1 LKANPKQASVATAGI
16 GSIAHIASVYFENQT
31 GVALQIV
38 PYRSG
43 AAAFGDVLAGHVTFI
58 FDQFTGS
65 SVEMYRRGQVR
76 PFAVTAKSRLPSLP
90 DIPTVDEAGIPGL
103 YVSTWY
109 GLWAPK
115 GTSKEIVAKLNAAV
129 VAALAEP
136 ELRKRLDAQSSVV
149 PPREQ
154 QTPESLGAFQKSE
167 IAKWW
172 PTIKAANIKP
182 E

>member
-1 LKANPKQASVATAGI
+1 
-16 GSIAHIASVYFENQT
+16 
-31 GVALQIV
+31 
-38 PYRSG
+38 
-43 AAAFGDVLAGHVTFI
+43 LAGHVTLI

-65 SVEMYRRGQVR
+65 SVEMYRSGKVR
-76 PFAVTAKSRLPSLP
+76 PFAVTAKSRLASVADL
-90 DIPTVDEAGIPGL
+90 PTVDEAGLPGL

-115 GTSKEIVAKLNAAV
+115 GTPAAIVAKLNAAV
-129 VAALAEP
+129 VEALAEP

-154 QTPESLGAFQKSE
+154 QSPDALGKFQRAE
-167 IAKWW
+167 IDKWW
-172 PTIKAANIKP
+172 PTIKAANIKA